1 MPPVLDGRGDLTR
14 RAVIATGLAGLTL
27 SGCSGQNGAPSGLLR
42 VAIGR
47 MPDSLDPAIGQFAAS
62 ALLYKQLFTPLSD
75 YADTLEL
82 APGLAR
88 DWSTPDNGR
97 TWLFRLREGL
107 EWSDGHPLTADDVVW
122 SVRRFLDPATAGG
135 ELGDFFAVEN
145 ALAVLGGDMPPG
157 ELGVSAP
164 SPDIV
169 EFRLT
174 QPLGLFPTLMREF
187 YPFPRHAIEA
197 HGNDWVRPAHF
208 VGSGPFTLADQGA
221 LSYDL
226 SRNAHAIR
234 PAAVAAARVDIVD
247 DAATRTRMFRA
258 GEFDLAEGPNAA
270 QIPALRDILGG
281 RLRSFP
287 APKFTYLKINLRRP
301 QLQNPLLREA
311 LSVAIDK
318 AFLAEQVLRGRAEP
332 ADMVVRDA
340 ILPRSTEWA
349 AAILDR
355 AGLTGSNRPSLV
367 LRTPSGER
375 ERLAIAIAD
384 DWNRAGIET
393 ELLATAPIDL
403 YSAVDGGD
411 FDVAL
416 SHFDRGLKTDPN
428 FLMEPFTEGGFADDS
443 GWFEMPSDET
453 RQFNRAI
460 ATGREAVDPY
470 DRTTAFWEADDILIR
485 NTVVIP
491 LLREQAHWLV
501 SNRVSGLIDGVQP
514 QLWRG
519 LAV

>member
-1 MPPVLDGRGDLTR
+1 
-14 RAVIATGLAGLTL
+14 
-27 SGCSGQNGAPSGLLR
+27 
-42 VAIGR
+42 
-47 MPDSLDPAIGQFAAS
+47 MPDSLDPAIGQLAVS
-62 ALLYKQLFTPLSD
+62 ALLYKQLFTPLTD

-145 ALAVLGGDMPPG
+145 ALAVLGGDLPAS
-157 ELGVSAP
+157 ELGVT
-164 SPDIV
+164 SPDPDVV

-187 YPFPRHAIEA
+187 YPFPRHAIEV
-197 HGNDWVRPAHF
+197 HGNDWVRPVHF

-301 QLQNPLLREA
+301 ALANAAVRRA
-311 LSVAIDK
+311 LSAAIDRR
-318 AFLAEQVLRGRAEP
+318 FLAEQIMGGTAFPSESVLRPGIVTPGGVEQAQRLLEQ
-332 ADMVVRDA
+332 
-340 ILPRSTEWA
+340 
-349 AAILDR
+349 
-355 AGLTGSNRPSLV
+355 AGLTGSRRPSVV
-367 LRTPSGER
+367 LRTSSGER

-393 ELLATAPIDL
+393 EMLATEPVDL
-403 YSAVDGGD
+403 YSSVDGGD

-416 SHFDRGLKTDPN
+416 SHFDRGLKRDPN
-428 FLMEPFTEGGFADDS
+428 FLMEPFARGGFADDS
-443 GWFEMPSDET
+443 GWFETASADAERFSGLIDGARSEVSPDIRT
-453 RQFNRAI
+453 RLYLSA
-460 ATGREAVDPY
+460 EARLLDQQ
-470 DRTTAFWEADDILIR
+470 II
-485 NTVVIP
+485 IP
-491 LLREQAHWLV
+491 LLHEQAHWLV
-501 SNRVSGLIDGVQP
+501 SERVTGLTDGVQP
-514 QLWRG
+514 QLWRR
-519 LAV
+519 LSVP